1 MNKILPE
8 VSAWYQELASGAL
21 FEVVAIDELSSTI
34 EYQLLDGEL
43 GEYDL
48 TTWRQLTISAAEA
61 PEDWRTPF
69 ELNREDQ
76 VYSDQVFVPE
86 NLSGALLEIEPD
98 SLDLGDDFQII

>member
-8 VSAWYQELASGAL
+8 VSAWYQEQVSGAL
-21 FEVVAIDELSSTI
+21 FEVVAIDEPNSTI
-34 EYQLLDGEL
+34 EYQLLDGEV

-48 TTWRQLTISAAEA
+48 ITWRQLTINKAEA

-69 ELNREDQ
+69 ELNSEDQ

-86 NLSGALLEIEPD
+86 NFSGALLDIEPE
-98 SLDLGDDFQII
+98 SLDVDDDSQII

>member
-8 VSAWYQELASGAL
+8 VYVWYQELISGAL
-21 FEVVAIDELSSTI
+21 FEVVAIDELNSTI
-34 EYQLLDGEL
+34 EYQLLDGEV

-48 TTWRQLTISAAEA
+48 STWSQLFISEAEA

-76 VYSDQVFVPE
+76 IYSDQVFVPE
-86 NLSGALLEIEPD
+86 NFSGALLDIER
-98 SLDLGDDFQII
+98 IHWI

>member
-8 VSAWYQELASGAL
+8 VSVCYQELISGAL
-21 FEVVAIDELSSTI
+21 FEVVAIDELNSTI
-34 EYQLLDGEL
+34 EYQLLDGEV

-48 TTWRQLTISAAEA
+48 STWSQLFISEAEA

-76 VYSDQVFVPE
+76 IYSDQVFVPE
-86 NLSGALLEIEPD
+86 NFSGAPLDIEPD
-98 SLDLGDDFQII
+98 SLDLGDDFQIS

>member
-8 VSAWYQELASGAL
+8 VSAWYQDLVSGTL
-21 FEVVAIDELSSTI
+21 FEVVAIDEHSSTI
-34 EYQLLDGEL
+34 EYQMLDGEV

-48 TTWRQLTISAAEA
+48 NTWRHLPIADAEA

-69 ELNREDQ
+69 ELNSEDQ

-86 NLSGALLEIEPD
+86 NFSGALFDIEPD
-98 SLDLGDDFQII
+98 SLDLGDDFQIY

>member
-8 VSAWYQELASGAL
+8 VSAWYQELVSGAL
-21 FEVVAIDELSSTI
+21 FEVVAIDELNSTI

-48 TTWRQLTISAAEA
+48 STWRQLHISEAEA

-76 VYSDQVFVPE
+76 AYSDQVFVPE
-86 NLSGALLEIEPD
+86 NYSGALLNIEPE
-98 SLDLGDDFQII
+98 SLDPGDDLQII

>member
-8 VSAWYQELASGAL
+8 VSVWYQELASGAL
-21 FEVVAIDELSSTI
+21 FEVVAIDEPNSTI
-34 EYQLLDGEL
+34 EYQLVDGEL

-48 TTWRQLTISAAEA
+48 NTWRQLTISEAEA

-69 ELNREDQ
+69 ELNSEDQ
-76 VYSDQVFVPE
+76 AYSDQVFVPE
-86 NLSGALLEIEPD
+86 NLSGALLDIEPD

>member
-1 MNKILPE
+1 MNKILPN
-8 VSAWYQELASGAL
+8 VSAWYQDLASGTL
-21 FEVVAIDELSSTI
+21 FEVVAIDEHSGTI

-43 GEYDL
+43 GEYDMAA
-48 TTWRQLTISAAEA
+48 WRQLLISEAEA

-69 ELNREDQ
+69 ELNSEDQ

-86 NLSGALLEIEPD
+86 NFSGALLNIEPE

>member
-8 VSAWYQELASGAL
+8 VSTWYQDLASGAL
-21 FEVVAIDELSSTI
+21 FEVVAIDELNSTI

-48 TTWRQLTISAAEA
+48 GTWRQLQLSQAEA

-69 ELNREDQ
+69 ELNSEDQ
-76 VYSDQVFVPE
+76 AYSDQVFVPE
-86 NLSGALLEIEPD
+86 NFSGALFDIEPE

>member
-8 VSAWYQELASGAL
+8 VSAWYQDLASGTL
-21 FEVVAIDELSSTI
+21 FEVVAIDEKNNSI

-48 TTWRQLTISAAEA
+48 STWQQLHIMAAEA

-69 ELNREDQ
+69 ELNSEDEL
-76 VYSDQVFVPE
+76 YSDQVFIPD
-86 NLSGALLEIEPD
+86 NFSGALLDIEPD
-98 SLDLGDDFQII
+98 SLDLGDDFQIF

>member
-8 VSAWYQELASGAL
+8 VSAWYQELVSGAL
-21 FEVVAIDELSSTI
+21 FEVVAIDEPNSTI

-48 TTWRQLTISAAEA
+48 STWRQLSISKAEA

-69 ELNREDQ
+69 ELNSEDQ
-76 VYSDQVFVPE
+76 TYSDQVFVPE
-86 NLSGALLEIEPD
+86 NLSGALLDIEPESTD
-98 SLDLGDDFQII
+98 LDDDFQII